1 MEADLLAGRYEL
13 GEVIGRGRS
22 PVYAARD
29 ARLGREV
36 AVKRVA
42 LAPGPDEVDDVRARA
57 QREARAAAR
66 LASPHVVTVFDV
78 VEEPDAVW
86 LVMELVRAPSLEA
99 LVRERGPLPPAL
111 AARIGLGVLDALVAA
126 HAVGVLHRDVKPAN
140 VLVSVGAND
149 GGDDDS
155 LGVKL
160 TDFGV
165 AALQDESG
173 LTLPGLVVGSPSY
186 MAPEQA
192 SGDEVG
198 PPADL
203 WALGALLYFAVE
215 GVPPFAR
222 GSALAT
228 AAAVVHGSPRPHHHP
243 GALTPLIDALL
254 TKDPARRPD
263 AAAVRAT
270 LRALAAAPAGP
281 GPATTQITA
290 AAGGSTQITAAVA
303 GHGWRRLPTERRAR
317 PHRRRA
323 ALAAAAVA
331 ALLTGAAGL
340 LLGVGGDPG
349 PAGPPA
355 ADAQTTSLPAGAGP
369 ATTVAPVES
378 GRRAATP
385 SDVAVEPS
393 EAPAQA
399 VAADPGGGAASAGA
413 ASGPAPAAG
422 PTTTTT
428 TPDPSDPRPT
438 RPTHRLPPRPPRRP
452 PTPRSPRRPPPFR
465 PGVDRH
471 PPQGS
476 AGGLSA
482 PGRSLEQRRRCRSG
496 PPPHRSSPGRR
507 R

>member
-1 MEADLLAGRYEL
+1 VEADLLAGRYEL
-13 GEVIGRGRS
+13 GDVIGRGRS

-140 VLVSVGAND
+140 VLVSAGAND
-149 GGDDDS
+149 GDDDDR

-173 LTLPGLVVGSPSY
+173 LTLPGLVLGSPSY

-243 GALTPLIDALL
+243 GTLTPLIDALL

-290 AAGGSTQITAAVA
+290 AAGGSTAVPL
-303 GHGWRRLPTERRAR
+303 LPTERRAR

-331 ALLTGAAGL
+331 GLLTGAAGL
-340 LLGVGGDPG
+340 VLGVGGDPG

-378 GRRAATP
+378 GRRSATP

-428 TPDPSDPRPT
+428 TPDPSDPPSDPPETPAPT
-438 RPTHRLPPRPPRRP
+438 TTTTAPPDPEVTTP
-452 PTPRSPRRPPPFR
+452 PTTVS
-465 PGVDRH
+465 
-471 PPQGS
+471 S
-476 AGGLSA
+476 GG
-482 PGRSLEQRRRCRSG
+482 
-496 PPPHRSSPGRR
+496 
-507 R
+507 

>member
-1 MEADLLAGRYEL
+1 VEADLLAGRYEL

-42 LAPGPDEVDDVRARA
+42 LTPGPDEVDDVRARA

-140 VLVSVGAND
+140 VLVSAGAND
-149 GGDDDS
+149 GDDDDR

-228 AAAVVHGSPRPHHHP
+228 AAAVIHGSPRPHHHP
-243 GALTPLIDALL
+243 GSLTPLIDALL

-263 AAAVRAT
+263 AAVVRAT
-270 LRALAAAPAGP
+270 LRAPAGP

-290 AAGGSTQITAAVA
+290 AAGGSTQITAAVGRPTA
-303 GHGWRRLPTERRAR
+303 VPRVPTERRA

-331 ALLTGAAGL
+331 ALLTGATGL

-378 GRRAATP
+378 GRRAAPP

-393 EAPAQA
+393 EAPAQD
-399 VAADPGGGAASAGA
+399 VTADPGGGAANAGA

-428 TPDPSDPRPT
+428 PDEPDPPPETPAPTTTTTAPADPEVT
-438 RPTHRLPPRPPRRP
+438 TP
-452 PTPRSPRRPPPFR
+452 PTTLSL
-465 PGVDRH
+465 
-471 PPQGS
+471 
-476 AGGLSA
+476 GG
-482 PGRSLEQRRRCRSG
+482 
-496 PPPHRSSPGRR
+496 
-507 R
+507 